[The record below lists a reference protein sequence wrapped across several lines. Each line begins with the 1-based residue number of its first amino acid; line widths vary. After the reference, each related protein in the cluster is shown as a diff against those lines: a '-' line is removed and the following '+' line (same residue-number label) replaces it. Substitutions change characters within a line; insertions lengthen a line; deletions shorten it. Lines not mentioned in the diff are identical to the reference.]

1 MKNHKNN
8 DNLCSITALHDLKID
23 MKESLLLIF
32 ITDSKIISM
41 RENFKQS
48 ELTNKVLRCFYTV
61 YNKLGYGFLEK
72 VYENALLLELRKN
85 GLNAVRQVTL
95 KVYYDSVE
103 IGYYFADIIVDD
115 AIIVEIKAAEGL
127 VEMHEAQLTNYLKA
141 TSIEV
146 GLLLNF
152 GKNTSM

>member
-1 MKNHKNN
+1 
-8 DNLCSITALHDLKID
+8 

-103 IGYYFADIIVDD
+103 IGYYFADTIVDD

>member
-1 MKNHKNN
+1 
-8 DNLCSITALHDLKID
+8 

>member
-1 MKNHKNN
+1 
-8 DNLCSITALHDLKID
+8 
-23 MKESLLLIF
+23 
-32 ITDSKIISM
+32 M

-85 GLNAVRQVTL
+85 GLNAVRQVAL

-152 GKNTSM
+152 GKTPQCKRKVFSNQFKKLL